1 MPIISIFLTEQKIST
16 YPFMIDT
23 RIQQEEPLLYFFSDR
38 IIEISGTYVIIPIIS
53 IFLTDCGLEQLIALW
68 FIVFSRVLA

>member
-23 RIQQEEPLLYFFSDR
+23 RIQQEEPLLYFFSDC
-38 IIEISGTYVIIPIIS
+38 IIEISGTYVVIPIIS
-53 IFLTDCGLEQLIALW
+53 IF
-68 FIVFSRVLA
+68 